1 MTDNRPVTIYVSA
14 SPNLMA
20 EREALARMIAELPV
34 TLVWHIVQTP
44 LEAKPIDIKA
54 VQSADLFF
62 LIMGP
67 IFVPRLDWSYTL
79 PNWPGERSSR
89 F

>member
-44 LEAKPIDIKA
+44 LEAKPIDIE
-54 VQSADLFF
+54 V
-62 LIMGP
+62 
-67 IFVPRLDWSYTL
+67 
-79 PNWPGERSSR
+79 
-89 F
+89 